1 MDIREKLKQR
11 NNPKKP
17 LKVQLRLKPKI
28 KTKKSVINTIPNVS
42 DSTDSDNLKDTVV
55 ETTTE
60 NENENETDEKVSSFS
75 GPTIIDKTD
84 SNFDIVAFELNMKMA
99 KNPKLSVL
107 GQSPDLKNT
116 LDVKSTDT
124 KLTVKDETLT
134 SCKLI
139 NRLKVL
145 HSQVESHLSWF

>member
-42 DSTDSDNLKDTVV
+42 DSTDSVTLNKTET

-60 NENENETDEKVSSFS
+60 NETDEKISSFS

-99 KNPKLSVL
+99 KIPNYL
-107 GQSPDLKNT
+107 
-116 LDVKSTDT
+116 
-124 KLTVKDETLT
+124 
-134 SCKLI
+134 
-139 NRLKVL
+139 
-145 HSQVESHLSWF
+145 F